1 MKTKKSFLRI
11 LAVVLSVVM
20 VLGMLPVSA
29 ATPLGS
35 SDQGDG
41 TYTNP
46 AIWADVPDMSIIRVG
61 DAYYMSSTVMHL
73 TPGVPIMKS
82 YDLVNWKIISY
93 CYLVMGDSDNM
104 KLQTGKNMYTNGTWT
119 SALAYKDGV
128 FYCAVPSPTT
138 NKTYIFQTE
147 DPETKPWRRYEL
159 GARYHDCGL
168 LLDDDG
174 RNWLVYGTDAIEL
187 NSTVTGL
194 APGASAKSIGLSSLH
209 APDPVTGQTP
219 TSGLNEGIQIR
230 KINGKYYLFAITW
243 PNGKCRTEVC
253 HISTNLFGP
262 WESRVVAQENVN
274 GGGPA
279 QGGIVDDGKG
289 NWYGFVF
296 RDSGAVGRIPWILP
310 ITWDGQW
317 PMFGKDAQGN
327 PSYTGL
333 QRSGPKPAEGAELSS
348 PVTSDEFYNNAP
360 KPLYYDSNITPLD
373 PGLTGQA
380 AIDAMAPV
388 TDPQYAYNGSN
399 LKLEWQW
406 NHNPDN
412 RYWSLTEREGWLRLT
427 TGHKVSDVLS
437 APNTISQRSFGPTS
451 SATIK
456 LDVSGMKNGDAAG
469 LALFTAKYGA
479 ISVRMANGSKTL
491 VMTNSSSTSSHSDV
505 ESVAMTSDIVYLKA
519 DADFTNQTDKGTF
532 YYSYDGISWTQLG
545 NQQQMSY
552 ATDNHFMGYRFS
564 IFNYATQTTGGYVD
578 VDFYRISDKLYGAE
592 PPTVLNVKMDGQ
604 LALSGKKTLEV
615 PVYLDKLP
623 GGKFTEIAASFH
635 IPEGLTV
642 TDVAFADCVKGEFDW
657 EQNGKQLEIAAY
669 GSDFA
674 FTPAQS
680 TKALFATLKLATAD
694 DAPDSAYL
702 GVDYVIAR
710 GDTNV
715 VFEFSDHDH
724 DYEET
729 VVPVTCTANG
739 YTSGVC
745 RICGNKITYDV
756 KEALGHDWDDGKVT
770 TAPTTE
776 TPGVL
781 TITCKR
787 CAETKT
793 KRIPRAGLTAPE
805 NVDFTDPAAADQFE
819 IINKSTAAIKDGT
832 GVRLVCTRPAFE
844 TCNDQNSGD
853 QATNPEDVI
862 VVPVDG
868 DWIATLTFDADLS
881 GASNGY
887 YQFFGFYAAE
897 GDDYQNMAGIRG
909 GDGALQNFTRI
920 GGVIDADN
928 NNSEPGLDTNKT
940 YYFQIEKEG
949 DTYNCYRSDDGE
961 NFTKMFGY
969 EGTSID
975 ADKILIDAYTG
986 MTEGYAFTVK
996 SLEFEGSGVAPT
1008 CEHDYKPELVAPTCT
1023 ALGYTSYTC
1032 TKCGSNYIDDI
1043 VPALGHDYKAGKCTR
1058 CGEADPDYTG
1068 PVPCPSEAF
1077 PDAPAKGNWAH
1088 EGIDYCIDKEY
1099 MNGTG
1104 GGLFSPDGDVTR
1116 AQLVTIIYRIEGEP
1130 ATEFK
1135 GTFADVEDNL
1145 WYSKAIEW
1153 AAANGIV
1160 NGVGE
1165 GRFDPTGVITREQI
1179 ATIFFR
1185 YAKATEGEGSIE
1197 QFPDASDAHEFAVPA
1212 LGWATQKGII
1222 NGVSAEGVT
1231 YLKPL
1236 ANATRAQI
1244 ASIIMRYLEG
1254 SYICG

>member
-1 MKTKKSFLRI
+1 MVKKMKVKISFRRI
-11 LAVVLSVVM
+11 LAAVLAVVM
-20 VLGMLPVSA
+20 VLGALPVSA

-73 TPGVPIMKS
+73 NPGVPIMKS
-82 YDLVNWKIISY
+82 YDLVNWEIISY

-104 KLQTGKNMYTNGTWT
+104 KLQTGNNMYTNGTWA

-138 NKTYIFQTE
+138 NKTYLFQTE

-174 RNWLVYGTDAIEL
+174 RNWLVYGTNAIEL

-194 APGASAKSIGLSSLH
+194 APGASARSIGLSSLH

-243 PNGKCRTEVC
+243 PSGKPRTEVC
-253 HISTNLFGP
+253 HISDSLFGP

-333 QRSGPKPAEGAELSS
+333 QRSGLKPVAGYELSS
-348 PVTSDEFYNNAP
+348 CVTSDEFYNNAD

-373 PGLTGQA
+373 PSLTGQA
-380 AIDAMAPV
+380 AIDAMVPV

-437 APNTISQRSFGPTS
+437 APNTISQRTFGPTS
-451 SATIK
+451 SAVIK

-469 LALFTAKYGA
+469 LSLFTAKYGA
-479 ISVRMANGSKTL
+479 ISVRMANGTKTL
-491 VMTNSSSTSSHSDV
+491 VMTNSSSTTSHSDV
-505 ESVAMTSDIVYLKA
+505 ASAELTSEIVYLKA

-532 YYSYDGISWTQLG
+532 YYSYDGITWTQLG

-552 ATDNHFMGYRFS
+552 STDNHFMGYRFS

-578 VDFYRISDKLYGAE
+578 VDFYRLSDKLYGAAE
-592 PPTVLNVKMDGQ
+592 PTVLNVKMDGQ
-604 LALSGKKTLEV
+604 VKLSGKETIEI

-635 IPEGLTV
+635 IPESLTV
-642 TDVAFADCVKGEFDW
+642 TDVAFADTVKGELEW

-674 FTPAQS
+674 FTPAEP
-680 TKALFATLKLATAD
+680 TKALFATLELSVAD
-694 DAPDSAYL
+694 DAPASAYVGL
-702 GVDYVIAR
+702 DYVIAR

-715 VFEFSDHDH
+715 AYEFSDHDH
-724 DYEET
+724 EYEET
-729 VVPVTCTANG
+729 VVPVTCTTNG
-739 YTSGVC
+739 YTTGVC
-745 RICGNKITYDV
+745 TICGNKITYDI
-756 KEALGHDWDDGKVT
+756 KEALGHAWGAGVVT
-770 TAPTTE
+770 IEPTKE
-776 TPGVL
+776 TTGLMTYSCV
-781 TITCKR
+781 R
-787 CAETKT
+787 CDATKT
-793 KRIPRAGLTAPE
+793 KRLPREGQTVPMDI
-805 NVDFTDPAAADQFE
+805 DFTDPDSASEFE
-819 IINKSTAAIKDGT
+819 VKNQEVTSIRDGE
-832 GVRLVCTRPAFE
+832 GLYLVTTTDAFE
-844 TCNDQNSGD
+844 DCNGQLSGSTPKDVAVIPVEGD
-853 QATNPEDVI
+853 QWA
-862 VVPVDG
+862 
-868 DWIATLTFDADLS
+868 ATLKFDFDMS
-881 GASNGY
+881 GAGNGY

-909 GDGALQNFTRI
+909 GDGAFQNFLRVDGAIT
-920 GGVIDADN
+920 ADSEGM
-928 NNSEPGLDTNKT
+928 NSSPGLDTNTT
-940 YYFQIEKEG
+940 YWWKLVKDI
-949 DTYNCYRSDDGE
+949 DTYTCYRSADGE
-961 NFTKMFGY
+961 TFTEMFSY
-969 EGTSID
+969 
-975 ADKILIDAYTG
+975 ADTGIEADYIVLDAYTG

-996 SLEFEGSGVAPT
+996 SLTFDAIEGTDEP
-1008 CEHDYKPELVAPTCT
+1008 CEHDYKAVVTEPTCT
-1023 ALGYTSYTC
+1023 EIGFTTYTC
-1032 TKCGSNYIDDI
+1032 AKCGDKYAADETE
-1043 VPALGHDYKAGKCTR
+1043 ALGHKWDDGVVTKLPTPEEDGVMTFTCTV
-1058 CGEADPDYTG
+1058 CGATMTKKIPITG
-1068 PVPCPSEAF
+1068 PDCPSDIF
-1077 PDAPAKGNWAH
+1077 SDVPDEDHWAH
-1088 EGIDYCIDKEY
+1088 PGIDYCVENEL

-1104 GGLFSPDGDVTR
+1104 GDKFSPEGTLTR
-1116 AQLVTIIYRIEGEP
+1116 AQLVTILYRVENEP
-1130 ATEFK
+1130 AVELK
-1135 GTFADVEDNL
+1135 GTF
-1145 WYSKAIEW
+1145 S
-1153 AAANGIV
+1153 
-1160 NGVGE
+1160 
-1165 GRFDPTGVITREQI
+1165 
-1179 ATIFFR
+1179 
-1185 YAKATEGEGSIE
+1185 
-1197 QFPDASDAHEFAVPA
+1197 
-1212 LGWATQKGII
+1212 
-1222 NGVSAEGVT
+1222 
-1231 YLKPL
+1231 
-1236 ANATRAQI
+1236 
-1244 ASIIMRYLEG
+1244 
-1254 SYICG
+1254 